1 MENLDLTNIE
11 ALTAALVEAKALI
24 DEKDSKLVEAKAL
37 IDEKDSKLV
46 EAKAHADAETTRADA
61 EKKRADAEK
70 KRADAATA
78 KQSLHAHI
86 YHLYAHCFQTLRV
99 RQKGPET
106 TAASSTSVLG
116 RTCPRKLLPW
126 NEFPELHQQKFT
138 DLSNAFGDKLLLP
151 PLSRASAVQEMAQ
164 EVTHASEIESS
175 LFCSLVIEFPV
186 AKIASTWRQIVSE
199 EVEKV
204 EFHPNTAYIK
214 KICEQVHEYN
224 MQGSDDEN
232 SPDEFL
238 DLSSIRADIPEPVT
252 VVSAFASRGRRPSL
266 DISNAGRNLKRPATS
281 PPDPDR
287 TQPIKMRSPERR
299 INPDGTF
306 LRRVNESPNVKNLLV
321 IEHKPAHVFT
331 PDLLCS
337 ALKDIVDSGSRIF
350 TESID
355 PGASSPASGKI
366 ENLKNQE
373 HPPSSQL
380 VAKALVQT
388 YNYMVTLGLSYGYL
402 STGQATILLH
412 INYKEPSELYF
423 HLCVHQKDVSDIPR
437 HDLDDS
443 PAQDS
448 EISSALENGIKNTPY
463 AMVMTMIQLAFNST
477 NLSVQQIASIQ
488 NRLPRFHGSKK
499 PPSDPSSGSGKGNE
513 SGNTGSS
520 SLRNPYPQFPPPDGR
535 SSSQHE
541 HDPSKKKQAVHVD
554 SYTNSSTCRLPRP
567 EYCSQRCLLG
577 LANGG
582 YLDQSCPNVNLHCK
596 EPSFE
601 SSSAS
606 VHKKHQISLS
616 QLVDI
621 VKAQLDTNLDSDC
634 EVQPNKSGL
643 LGILV
648 KLTAH
653 PYGYTFVGKGM
664 LNLALPFIRHELK
677 VYYQLRPVQGEV
689 VPVCLGHVSM
699 QQTLNYGFQPI
710 RQMLLLSYA
719 GEPVMEMDYGVVNN
733 LESRL
738 LALGVVHGDVREAN
752 VTHDAQSGRTMLID
766 FHRSQIIKCP
776 PDSWRIGYYEDAA
789 VQKTN
794 SGNSW
799 DNGRPVKRVHLE
811 T

>member
-11 ALTAALVEAKALI
+11 ALKAALVEAKALI

-46 EAKAHADAETTRADA
+46 EAKALIDEKDSKLVAANARADAETT
-61 EKKRADAEK
+61 RADAEK

-151 PLSRASAVQEMAQ
+151 PLSHASAVQGMAQ
-164 EVTHASEIESS
+164 EVSHASEIESS

-232 SPDEFL
+232 SADEFS

-252 VVSAFASRGRRPSL
+252 VVSKVNKSL
-266 DISNAGRNLKRPATS
+266 
-281 PPDPDR
+281 
-287 TQPIKMRSPERR
+287 
-299 INPDGTF
+299 
-306 LRRVNESPNVKNLLV
+306 NVKNLLV
-321 IEHKPAHVFT
+321 IKHKPAHVFT

-337 ALKDIVDSGSRIF
+337 VLKDIVDSGSRIF

-373 HPPSSQL
+373 HPPRSQL
-380 VAKALVQT
+380 VTNALVQT
-388 YNYMVTLGLSYGYL
+388 YHYMVTLGLSYGYL

-423 HLCVHQKDVSDIPR
+423 HLCVHQKDVSDIPC
-437 HDLDDS
+437 HGLDDS

-567 EYCSQRCLLG
+567 EYCSQQCLLG

-677 VYYQLRPVQGEV
+677 VYDQLRPVQGEV

-766 FHRSQIIKCP
+766 FHRSQIIK
-776 PDSWRIGYYEDAA
+776 Y
-789 VQKTN
+789 
-794 SGNSW
+794 
-799 DNGRPVKRVHLE
+799 
-811 T
+811 